1 MYAFEGAGRSSVYPT
16 GLIPSSSE
24 HPETAFRLIDSC
36 YTDDLYLAINRGEK
50 DVAWREAESGELGL
64 NGKPATI
71 ASLTVPETSPYFGNM
86 NLPGFPTVS
95 PTIMNT
101 AQEQD
106 PKAPNGAG
114 HEMVLYKATE
124 MMEPYKVPM
133 KNVIPNFYYVT
144 EENEKISSYKATIN
158 PYIQESIA
166 RFITGDMDLDTGWD
180 SYINELNSLGM
191 QEYISVIQSGYD
203 RWASTA
209 K

>member
-1 MYAFEGAGRSSVYPT
+1 
-16 GLIPSSSE
+16 
-24 HPETAFRLIDSC
+24 
-36 YTDDLYLAINRGEK
+36 
-50 DVAWREAESGELGL
+50 
-64 NGKPATI
+64 
-71 ASLTVPETSPYFGNM
+71 
-86 NLPGFPTVS
+86 
-95 PTIMNT
+95 MNT

-114 HEMVLYKATE
+114 HEMVLYRATE

-133 KNVIPNFYYVT
+133 KNVIPNFYYIT

-166 RFITGDMDLDTGWD
+166 RFITGDMDLDAGWD
-180 SYINELNSLGM
+180 SYINELNALGM